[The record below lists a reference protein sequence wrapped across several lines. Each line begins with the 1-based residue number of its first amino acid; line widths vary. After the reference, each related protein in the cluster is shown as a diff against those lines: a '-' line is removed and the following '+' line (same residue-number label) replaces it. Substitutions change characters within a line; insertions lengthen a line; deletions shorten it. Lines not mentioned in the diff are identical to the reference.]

1 MSPIYILGIESSCD
15 DTSAAVLRNDE
26 LLSNVTA
33 SQAVH
38 EAYGGVVPEL
48 ASRAH
53 QQNVVPV
60 VSEAIRQAGI
70 TKEQLSAIAFTRGP
84 GLMGSL
90 LVGVNFA
97 KGLARSLGIPLIDV
111 NHLQGHVMAHFIKQ
125 PTPCPGEKPT
135 PCPGEKPTPSPSP
148 GEGSLNSTSAKNVT
162 NPPSPG
168 EGKGVGF
175 SPGEGKG
182 VGMVGMVGMV
192 GIPPYPFLCL
202 LVSGGN
208 SQIVKVRAYN
218 DMEVLGQT
226 IDDAAGEAID
236 KCSKVMGLGYPGGPI
251 IDRLARQGNPKAYQ
265 FSEPHIPGLDY
276 SFSGLKTSFLYSLQ
290 KWVADDPQFIE
301 HHKEDLAASLEY
313 TIVDILMKKLKL
325 AVKLTGIK
333 HVAVAGGVSANNGL
347 RNAFH
352 DHARRYGWT
361 IYIPKFSYTTDNAA
375 MIGVV
380 GYHKYLDGDFCSID
394 APAFSKVTFE

>member
-1 MSPIYILGIESSCD
+1 MPMNEKNTEGARRTTPIYILGIESSCD
-15 DTSAAVLRNDE
+15 DTSAAVLRDGV

-60 VSEAIRQAGI
+60 VDQALKRAGVA
-70 TKEQLSAIAFTRGP
+70 KEQLSAVAFTRGP

-90 LVGVNFA
+90 LVGVSFA
-97 KGLARSLGIPLIDV
+97 KGFARSLGIPLIDV
-111 NHLQGHVMAHFIKQ
+111 NHLQGHIMAHFIKSPAPPSSPEGDTNAQ
-125 PTPCPGEKPT
+125 TASKT
-135 PCPGEKPTPSPSP
+135 IVSPS
-148 GEGSLNSTSAKNVT
+148 GDEGGA
-162 NPPSPG
+162 PPL
-168 EGKGVGF
+168 
-175 SPGEGKG
+175 
-182 VGMVGMVGMV
+182 
-192 GIPPYPFLCL
+192 PFLCL

-208 SQIVKVRAYN
+208 SQIVRVNAYN
-218 DMEVLGQT
+218 DMQVLGQT

-251 IDRLARQGNPKAYQ
+251 IDRLARQGNPHAYQ
-265 FSEPHIPGLDY
+265 FAEPHIPGLDY
-276 SFSGLKTSFLYSLQ
+276 SFSGLKTSFLYSLR
-290 KWVADDPQFIE
+290 KWIADDPDFIE
-301 HHKEDLAASLEY
+301 HHKEDLAASLEF
-313 TIVDILMKKLKL
+313 TIVDILMKKLRL
-325 AVKLTGIK
+325 AVKQTGIK

-352 DHARRYGWT
+352 DHARRYGWK

-375 MIGVV
+375 MIGIT
-380 GYHKYLDGDFCSID
+380 GYYKYLDGVFCPID

>member
-1 MSPIYILGIESSCD
+1 MDKDIVILAIESSCD
-15 DTSAAVLRNDE
+15 DTSAAVLRNGV

-33 SQAVH
+33 SQKVH
-38 EAYGGVVPEL
+38 EEYGGVVPEL

-60 VSEAIRQAGI
+60 VDAALKRAGVA
-70 TKEQLSAIAFTRGP
+70 KEELSAIAFTRGP

-97 KGLARSLGIPLIDV
+97 KGMARALGIPLIDV
-111 NHLQGHVMAHFIKQ
+111 NHLQGHVLAHFIK
-125 PTPCPGEKPT
+125 ES
-135 PCPGEKPTPSPSP
+135 EDD
-148 GEGSLNSTSAKNVT
+148 NSQ
-162 NPPSPG
+162 
-168 EGKGVGF
+168 
-175 SPGEGKG
+175 
-182 VGMVGMVGMV
+182 
-192 GIPPYPFLCL
+192 PPYPFLCL

-208 SQIVKVRAYN
+208 SQIVKVNAYN

-276 SFSGLKTSFLYSLQ
+276 SFSGLKTSFLYNMR
-290 KWVADDPQFIE
+290 KWVAEDPDFIE
-301 HHKEDLAASLEY
+301 HNKEDIAASLEW

-325 AVKLTGIK
+325 AVKQTGIK

-352 DHARRYGWT
+352 DHAKRFGWT

-375 MIGVV
+375 MIGIV
-380 GYHKYLDGDFCSID
+380 GTFKYKDNDFCSID

>member
-1 MSPIYILGIESSCD
+1 MDNDKYILAIESSCD
-15 DTSAAVLRNDE
+15 DTSAAVLRGKV

-33 SQAVH
+33 SQKVH

-60 VSEAIRQAGI
+60 VDQALKQAGI
-70 TKEQLSAIAFTRGP
+70 TKEQLSAVAFTRGP

-90 LVGVNFA
+90 LVGVSFA
-97 KGLARSLGIPLIDV
+97 KGFARSLGIPMIDV
-111 NHLQGHVMAHFIKQ
+111 NHLQGHVMAHFIKESDDDN
-125 PTPCPGEKPT
+125 T
-135 PCPGEKPTPSPSP
+135 
-148 GEGSLNSTSAKNVT
+148 A
-162 NPPSPG
+162 PP
-168 EGKGVGF
+168 F
-175 SPGEGKG
+175 
-182 VGMVGMVGMV
+182 
-192 GIPPYPFLCL
+192 PFICL

-208 SQIVKVRAYN
+208 SQIVKVNTYN

-265 FSEPHIPGLDY
+265 FAKPNIPGLDY

-290 KWVADDPQFIE
+290 KWVKDDPDFVE
-301 HHKEDLAASLEY
+301 HHKEDIAASLEH
-313 TIVDILMKKLKL
+313 TIVDILMKKLRL
-325 AVKLTGIK
+325 AVKQTGIK

-347 RNAFH
+347 RNAFY
-352 DHARRYGWT
+352 DHAKRFGWN

-380 GYHKYLDGDFCSID
+380 GAYKYDNKEFCGIEV
-394 APAFSKVTFE
+394 PTFSKVTFQ

>member
-1 MSPIYILGIESSCD
+1 MEDITILAIESSCD
-15 DTSAAVLRNDE
+15 DTSAAVLRNGV

-33 SQAVH
+33 SQKVH

-60 VSEAIRQAGI
+60 VDQALKQAGVA
-70 TKEQLSAIAFTRGP
+70 KEQLSAIAFTRGP

-90 LVGVNFA
+90 LVGVSFA
-97 KGLARSLGIPLIDV
+97 KGMARSLGIPMIDV
-111 NHLQGHVMAHFIKQ
+111 NHLQGHVMAHFIKESADDASQ
-125 PTPCPGEKPT
+125 PP
-135 PCPGEKPTPSPSP
+135 
-148 GEGSLNSTSAKNVT
+148 
-162 NPPSPG
+162 
-168 EGKGVGF
+168 F
-175 SPGEGKG
+175 
-182 VGMVGMVGMV
+182 
-192 GIPPYPFLCL
+192 PFLCL

-208 SQIVKVRAYN
+208 SQIVKVNAYN

-265 FSEPHIPGLDY
+265 FSEPHIPGFDY

-290 KWVADDPQFIE
+290 KWVKDDADFVE
-301 HHKEDLAASLEY
+301 HHKEDLAASLEW
-313 TIVDILMKKLKL
+313 TIVDILMKKLRL
-325 AVKLTGIK
+325 AVKQTGIK

-352 DHARRYGWT
+352 DHAKRFGWT

-375 MIGVV
+375 MIGIV
-380 GYHKYLDGDFCSID
+380 GTYKYKDKDFCSID

>member
-1 MSPIYILGIESSCD
+1 VEKDIYILGIESSCD
-15 DTSAAVLRNDE
+15 DTSAAILKNGV

-60 VSEAIRQAGI
+60 VDQAIKRADI
-70 TKEQLSAIAFTRGP
+70 TKEQLTAVAFTRGP

-90 LVGVNFA
+90 LVGVSFA
-97 KGLARSLGIPLIDV
+97 KGFARSLGIPMIDV
-111 NHLQGHVMAHFIKQ
+111 NHLQGHVMAHFIKESDDDQ
-125 PTPCPGEKPT
+125 HM
-135 PCPGEKPTPSPSP
+135 
-148 GEGSLNSTSAKNVT
+148 
-162 NPPSPG
+162 PPL
-168 EGKGVGF
+168 
-175 SPGEGKG
+175 
-182 VGMVGMVGMV
+182 
-192 GIPPYPFLCL
+192 PFLCL

-208 SQIVKVRAYN
+208 SQIVKVNAYN

-251 IDRLARQGNPKAYQ
+251 IDRLARQGNPKAYT
-265 FSEPHIPGLDY
+265 FAEPNIPNLDY
-276 SFSGLKTSFLYSLQ
+276 SFSGLKTSFLYSMQ
-290 KWVADDPQFIE
+290 KWVAEDPDFIE
-301 HHKEDLAASLEY
+301 HHKEDIAASLEW
-313 TIVDILMKKLKL
+313 TIVDILMKKLKK
-325 AVKLTGIK
+325 AVKQTGIK

-347 RNAFH
+347 RNAFY
-352 DHARRYGWT
+352 DAEKRYGWT

-375 MIGVV
+375 MIGIV
-380 GYHKYLDGDFCSID
+380 GYYKYLDGEFCSID
-394 APAFSKVTFE
+394 APAFSKVTFK

>member
-1 MSPIYILGIESSCD
+1 MDTKKDNIYILAIESSCD
-15 DTSAAVLRNDE
+15 DTSAAVLRDGV

-60 VSEAIRQAGI
+60 VDQALKKAGVA
-70 TKEQLSAIAFTRGP
+70 KEQLSAVAFTRGP

-90 LVGVNFA
+90 LVGVSFA
-97 KGLARSLGIPLIDV
+97 KGFARALGIPLIDV
-111 NHLQGHVMAHFIKQ
+111 NHLQGHVMAHFIK
-125 PTPCPGEKPT
+125 E
-135 PCPGEKPTPSPSP
+135 SDDDM
-148 GEGSLNSTSAKNVT
+148 SA
-162 NPPSPG
+162 PPL
-168 EGKGVGF
+168 
-175 SPGEGKG
+175 
-182 VGMVGMVGMV
+182 
-192 GIPPYPFLCL
+192 PFLCL

-208 SQIVKVRAYN
+208 SQIVKVNAYN

-251 IDRLARQGNPKAYQ
+251 IDRLARQGNPQAFKFA
-265 FSEPHIPGLDY
+265 EPQIPDLNY
-276 SFSGLKTSFLYSLQ
+276 SFSGLKTSFLYSLRNWTAEDPDFVE
-290 KWVADDPQFIE
+290 KNKADI
-301 HHKEDLAASLEY
+301 AASLEW
-313 TIVDILMKKLKL
+313 TIVDILMKKLRK
-325 AVKLTGIK
+325 AVKQTGIK

-352 DHARRYGWT
+352 NHAKRFGWT

-375 MIGVV
+375 MIGIV
-380 GYHKYLDGDFCSID
+380 GHYKYLDKQFCDISI
-394 APAFSKVTFE
+394 PAFAKTTFK

>member
-1 MSPIYILGIESSCD
+1 MNDIYILGIESSCD
-15 DTSAAVLRNDE
+15 DTSAAVLKNGV

-60 VSEAIRQAGI
+60 VDQALARAGVG
-70 TKEQLSAIAFTRGP
+70 KGQLSAVAFTRGP

-97 KGLARSLGIPLIDV
+97 KGFARAFGMPLIDV
-111 NHLQGHVMAHFIKQ
+111 NHWQVHVMAHFID
-125 PTPCPGEKPT
+125 
-135 PCPGEKPTPSPSP
+135 SV
-148 GEGSLNSTSAKNVT
+148 EGDF
-162 NPPSPG
+162 NP
-168 EGKGVGF
+168 
-175 SPGEGKG
+175 
-182 VGMVGMVGMV
+182 
-192 GIPPYPFLCL
+192 PPYPFLCL

-208 SQIVKVRAYN
+208 SQIVKVNAYN

-251 IDRLARQGNPKAYQ
+251 IDRLARQGNPKAYT
-265 FSEPHIPGLDY
+265 FAEPSIPGLDY

-290 KWVADDPQFIE
+290 KWVAEEPDFIE
-301 HHKEDLAASLEY
+301 NHKEDIAASLEW
-313 TIVDILMKKLKL
+313 TIVDILMKKLKK
-325 AVKLTGIK
+325 AVKETGIK

-347 RNAFH
+347 RNAFY
-352 DHARRYGWT
+352 DAKKRYGWT

-375 MIGVV
+375 MIGIV
-380 GYHKYLDGDFCSID
+380 GYYKYLDKEFCPID
-394 APAFSKVTFE
+394 APAFSKVTFK

>member
-1 MSPIYILGIESSCD
+1 MDKDIYILGIESSCD
-15 DTSAAVLRNDE
+15 DTSAAVLKNGI

-60 VSEAIRQAGI
+60 VDQAIKKAGI
-70 TKEQLSAIAFTRGP
+70 TKEQLTAIAFTRGP

-90 LVGVNFA
+90 LVGVSFA
-97 KGLARSLGIPLIDV
+97 KGFARSLGIPMIDV
-111 NHLQGHVMAHFIKQ
+111 NHLQGHVMAHFIKESEDDAHL
-125 PTPCPGEKPT
+125 PT
-135 PCPGEKPTPSPSP
+135 
-148 GEGSLNSTSAKNVT
+148 L
-162 NPPSPG
+162 
-168 EGKGVGF
+168 
-175 SPGEGKG
+175 
-182 VGMVGMVGMV
+182 
-192 GIPPYPFLCL
+192 PFLCL

-208 SQIVKVRAYN
+208 SQIVKVNAYN

-251 IDRLARQGNPKAYQ
+251 IDRLARQGNPKAFH
-265 FSEPHIPGLDY
+265 FSEPNIPDLDY

-290 KWVADDPQFIE
+290 KWVAEDPDFIGKN
-301 HHKEDLAASLEY
+301 KEDIAASLEW
-313 TIVDILMKKLKL
+313 TIVDILMKKLKK
-325 AVKLTGIK
+325 AVKQTGIK

-347 RNAFH
+347 RNAFY
-352 DHARRYGWT
+352 DAQKRYGWT

-375 MIGVV
+375 MIGIV
-380 GYHKYLDGDFCSID
+380 GYYKYLDGEFCGID
-394 APAFSKVTFE
+394 APAFSKVTFK

>member
-1 MSPIYILGIESSCD
+1 MNQDIYILGIESSCD
-15 DTSAAVLRNDE
+15 DTSAAVLKGE
-26 LLSNVTA
+26 VLLSNVTA

-53 QQNVVPV
+53 QQNIVPV
-60 VSEAIRQAGI
+60 VSEAIKRAGI
-70 TKEQLSAIAFTRGP
+70 TKEQLSAVAFTRGP

-97 KGLARSLGIPLIDV
+97 KGFARSLGIPLIDV
-111 NHLQGHVMAHFIKQ
+111 NHLQGHVMAHFIKA
-125 PTPCPGEKPT
+125 PLSSPEGDTNAGKPT
-135 PCPGEKPTPSPSP
+135 NKTNEAPSGAVGGASP
-148 GEGSLNSTSAKNVT
+148 LVAVGGASA
-162 NPPSPG
+162 PP
-168 EGKGVGF
+168 F
-175 SPGEGKG
+175 
-182 VGMVGMVGMV
+182 
-192 GIPPYPFLCL
+192 PFLCL

-208 SQIVKVRAYN
+208 SQIVLVRAYN
-218 DMEVLGQT
+218 NMEVLGQT

-265 FSEPHIPGLDY
+265 FAEPHIPGLDY
-276 SFSGLKTSFLYSLQ
+276 SFSGLKTSFLYSLR
-290 KWVADDPQFIE
+290 KWLQDDPDFIE
-301 HHKEDLAASLEY
+301 HHKEDLAASLEW
-313 TIVDILMKKLKL
+313 TIVDILMKKLRL
-325 AVKLTGIK
+325 AVKQTGIK

-380 GYHKYLDGDFCSID
+380 GYHKFLDKEFCPID
-394 APAFSKVTFE
+394 APAFSKVTFD

>member
-1 MSPIYILGIESSCD
+1 MEKDIYILGIESSCD
-15 DTSAAVLRNDE
+15 DTSAAVLKNGV

-60 VSEAIRQAGI
+60 VSEAIKRAGI
-70 TKEQLSAIAFTRGP
+70 TKEQLSAVAFTRGP

-97 KGLARSLGIPLIDV
+97 KGFARSLGIPMIDV
-111 NHLQGHVMAHFIKQ
+111 NHLQGHVMAHFITS
-125 PTPCPGEKPT
+125 PDLPIGEEGLAQKGAN
-135 PCPGEKPTPSPSP
+135 GEEKH
-148 GEGSLNSTSAKNVT
+148 
-162 NPPSPG
+162 PP
-168 EGKGVGF
+168 F
-175 SPGEGKG
+175 
-182 VGMVGMVGMV
+182 
-192 GIPPYPFLCL
+192 PFICL

-208 SQIVKVRAYN
+208 SQIVLVRAYN

-265 FSEPHIPGLDY
+265 FAEPHIPGYDY
-276 SFSGLKTSFLYSLQ
+276 SFSGLKTSFLYNLK
-290 KWVADDPQFIE
+290 KWVEDDPDFVE
-301 HHKEDLAASLEY
+301 HHKEDLAASLEW

-325 AVKLTGIK
+325 AVKDTGIK

-352 DHARRYGWT
+352 DYAKRFGWT
-361 IYIPKFSYTTDNAA
+361 VYIPKFSYTTDNAA
-375 MIGVV
+375 MIGIV
-380 GYHKYLDGDFCSID
+380 GYYKYMDKEFCSID
-394 APAFSKVTFE
+394 APAFSKVTFK